1 MTQTLVHNMAL
12 RNASAYSEAITEFRV
27 QYTSKVVN
35 RVKDFGVKAVHDY
48 DERPGGYSV
57 ACHVD

>member
-1 MTQTLVHNMAL
+1 MAL